1 MTIRTSTAALSLL
14 LLSALLTG
22 GCRLERSALHGMGQ
36 VTPMQYCPGD
46 TATASYDLLREET
59 CPADVDCAT
68 HFPTMNIT
76 SAPEAFPP
84 RTVRAFADS
93 FTFSPTG
100 DSVAVTFDIDRDAVT
115 IPTSRFDGST
125 RIFVQRT
132 HLRDHTH
139 NMTRYTGADHELLH
153 DGMCAGSTPVN
164 APAEIPGPPR
174 LSPNVRLVELCNI
187 NGVPVSVE
195 VASTS
200 GSFSATL
207 TPGQCLTPGV
217 GGVPSDIDGARVVNV
232 RALIPDPGAHCSA
245 LDGAIPPAALRTR
258 ARLACR

>member
-1 MTIRTSTAALSLL
+1 MTIRTSTATLAMLL
-14 LLSALLTG
+14 CCAALTG
-22 GCRLERSALHGMGQ
+22 GCRLERSALLGMGQ
-36 VTPMQYCPGD
+36 VTPRQYCPGD
-46 TATASYDLLREET
+46 IATASFDLLREET
-59 CPADVDCAT
+59 CPADVDCAA

-100 DSVAVTFDIDRDAVT
+100 DRVDVTFDIDRDAVT

-125 RIFVQRT
+125 RIFVQRIN
-132 HLRDHTH
+132 LRDHTH

-153 DGMCAGSTPVN
+153 PGMCAGSTPVN
-164 APAEIPGPPR
+164 APADIPGPPA
-174 LSPNVRLVELCNI
+174 LSPSVRLVELCNI

-195 VASTS
+195 VSSTS

-217 GGVPSDIDGARVVNV
+217 GGVPPGIDSARVVNV
-232 RALIPDPGAHCSA
+232 RALIPDPGARGSA
-245 LDGAIPPAALRTR
+245 RDGAIPPAPRRTR